1 MRYLVLLRATQPAG
15 PPPAELMEAIG
26 KLGEEA
32 TRAGALLDTAGLA
45 PSASGA
51 RVQVAGGR
59 LSVTDGPFT
68 ESKELISYAIYE
80 VRSREEAV
88 EWTSRFM
95 KPHRDLWEGWDG
107 EAEILRVL
115 GPEDFGPPGG

>member
-1 MRYLVLLRATQPAG
+1 MRYLVLLKGTQPST
-15 PPPAELMEAIG
+15 PPPPELLEAIA

-45 PSASGA
+45 PSAAGA
-51 RVQVAGGR
+51 RVRLSADG

-68 ESKELISYAIYE
+68 ETKEMISYAIYQ

-95 KPHRDLWEGWDG
+95 KAHRDLWPGWEG
-107 EAEILRVL
+107 EADVL
-115 GPEDFGPPGG
+115 QVFGPEDFGAPS